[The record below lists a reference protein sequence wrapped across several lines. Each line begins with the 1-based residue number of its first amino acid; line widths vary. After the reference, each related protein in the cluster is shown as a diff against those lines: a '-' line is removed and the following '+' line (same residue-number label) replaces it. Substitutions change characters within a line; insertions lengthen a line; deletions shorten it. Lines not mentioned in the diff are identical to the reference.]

1 MKLYINKNRI
11 KLFLNNNPIIAK
23 LYFNKYSNLLYDET
37 TLPFI
42 SIYYY
47 NPKPYNDEDVI
58 IPFYFTDFYQ
68 REYYYNDTSLKF
80 TLRYE
85 LDGDVKYKYNLT
97 SGDHEVNFGKL
108 SEGVHWYSL
117 QVIDEQGRESRRIF
131 NDLWVVDRLSYPIT
145 EEQIYNI
152 TDSDLT
158 TYSINK
164 SNSEIEQDLI
174 NNRLGLSRLFLN
186 IHNQGYRKCILPT
199 GIYRINRA
207 DRDVADYSENSPIII
222 PTNLTVDL
230 NGSTIKLHP
239 YDDREYGERGHV
251 PNTMVRMTDCIDS
264 HLINGTI
271 EGDFAERKELIWAED
286 GSNAVSG
293 SNGEHSSGF
302 YCCGGEF
309 CSLENMVFKQI
320 TGYNVCASQS
330 GSYGDSGI
338 GEWVDNLDVVNGI
351 DTVKEGYVTS
361 TISQLSD
368 NMIQHKY
375 IVASVWLAMGYLK
388 GKYWDMKFHFYDENQ
403 TFIESITTYQFTRCR
418 IPENSKYFRITFRAT
433 SNDIG
438 SLNVHHMKVT
448 RYFTIKDCEWIDNR
462 TCAAP
467 SQCQFYIYDNCK
479 FTRSGQSGPGITIT
493 PCEIDLEDGW
503 EQMQDIFVRGCE
515 IIEPSGFGGIID
527 NAGINHVFENNI
539 NFNHVLRYRLTGITV
554 RNCIGG
560 SVGLSLGFMTRNTVR
575 VYNNSDLVGIKSGVV
590 DNNFFD
596 KEKIKVKY
604 KDNSLKLGYTNWFK
618 DYYVL
623 DSSNVD
629 ICDIITRCHFTN
641 STIRIAGGWE
651 KAYIGGSLL
660 MENCNFNLYDNAD
673 KILFSFDE
681 LNSGNKFI
689 NCVYNGN
696 VEFLDHN
703 NFNSGEWTN
712 CTFNNNVLINPKHSN
727 IIGDIQFNNCKFKGI
742 VTIKPQVSDCYIQF
756 NNCTFEQTPVFQYYG
771 ESNSEFNNCIL
782 PN

>member
-1 MKLYINKNRI
+1 MFLNKNKI
-11 KLFLNNNPIIAK
+11 KMILQKNKIMAK
-23 LYFNKYSNLLYDET
+23 LYFNNYSNLLYDET
-37 TLPFI
+37 TIPYI

-85 LDGDVKYKYNLT
+85 LDGEIKYIENLS

-108 SEGVHWYSL
+108 SEGKHWYSL

-131 NDLWVVDRLSYPIT
+131 NDLWVVDKSKYEISSS
-145 EEQIYNI
+145 EVYNI

-164 SNSEIEQDLI
+164 SNSEIEQDLT

-251 PNTMVRMTDCIDS
+251 SNTMVRMTDCIDS

-271 EGDFAERKELIWAED
+271 EGDFAERKELIWEED

-293 SNGEHSSGF
+293 SNGEHSTGF
-302 YCCGGEF
+302 FCAGGEF

-351 DTVKEGYVTS
+351 DTIKDGYVTS

-438 SLNVHHMKVT
+438 SLNAHHMKVT

-467 SQCQFYIYDNCK
+467 AQCQFYIHDNCK

-515 IIEPSGFGGIID
+515 IIESSGTGGIID

-539 NFNHVLRYRLTGITV
+539 NFNHLLRFRLTGITV
-554 RNCIGG
+554 RNCTGG

-575 VYNNSDLVGIKSGVV
+575 VYNNSDLVGIKSGVI
-590 DNNFFD
+590 DNDFFD

-604 KDNSLKLGYTNWFK
+604 KDNTLKLGYTNSFNN
-618 DYYVL
+618 YYVL
-623 DSSNVD
+623 DTSNVD

-641 STIRIAGGWE
+641 STIRIAGGWA
-651 KAYIGGSLL
+651 KTYMGGSLL

-681 LNSGNKFI
+681 LNSGNRFI

-742 VTIKPQVSDCYIQF
+742 VTIKPQLVSDCYIQF

-782 PN
+782 P